1 MLKSLD
7 VLIGIALVMLIVSMV
22 VTILTQ
28 FVMSAINSHGRRAS
42 AAI

>member
-28 FVMSAINSHGRRAS
+28 FVMSAIN
-42 AAI
+42 